1 MKLLDIRKMKLDEL
15 VKQSN
20 ELRQEI
26 IDAKRRVHMG
36 ETTNHQVIR
45 KKRKDL
51 ARVLTVMREQLEK
64 ESV

>member
-1 MKLLDIRKMKLDEL
+1 MKLLDIRKMNVEDL
-15 VKQSN
+15 VKQAN

-26 IDAKRRVHMG
+26 VDTKRRVHMG

-64 ESV
+64 ENV